1 MGLICYNSHKWYSW
15 ACSVLFFISAV
26 FYILLGFIFLGDEKS
41 KFRSLRNISAS
52 TGSGPNI
59 IRDVNIQQK
68 QNKV

>member
-1 MGLICYNSHKWYSW
+1 MGLICFNRHRWYSW

-41 KFRSLRNISAS
+41 KFRSLRDSAS
-52 TGSGPNI
+52 TGTGPNI